1 MILDGLQR
9 TLTLIDAN
17 NEMDTEHHE
26 KYNSFLQN
34 TLRLEI
40 YLDINKFGILY
51 RMLTLNTG
59 QTPMSTRHQLEMLYN
74 DMKNTEIEG
83 VKLISDTNGSADPNK
98 KEFTFSSAIEGFNSY
113 ISRSELPI
121 DRLDMLENI
130 KTLENMANENVEKDL
145 FKEYLENYI
154 RLFNA
159 LQDITEDHVLTKEE
173 LEEAGVSESP
183 FGKSAVKVFSTS
195 QALTAF
201 GAAMGK
207 MKDWEIIELKDI
219 PNIVEMLQNKH
230 RKGYEWL
237 TEMLLR
243 FDRIKSTSKK
253 IGNAQRMFLH
263 YFFREL
269 LNKDSESYLNLQ
281 LAVENGYRKYNSQVN

>member
-1 MILDGLQR
+1 M
-9 TLTLIDAN
+9 
-17 NEMDTEHHE
+17 
-26 KYNSFLQN
+26 
-34 TLRLEI
+34 
-40 YLDINKFGILY
+40 
-51 RMLTLNTG
+51 
-59 QTPMSTRHQLEMLYN
+59 
-74 DMKNTEIEG
+74 
-83 VKLISDTNGSADPNK
+83 
-98 KEFTFSSAIEGFNSY
+98 
-113 ISRSELPI
+113 
-121 DRLDMLENI
+121 
-130 KTLENMANENVEKDL
+130 
-145 FKEYLENYI
+145 
-154 RLFNA
+154 
-159 LQDITEDHVLTKEE
+159 LTKEE